1 MRPALAMAYLR
12 WRSRA
17 ARIRLGGRS
26 CLPTGLSTSWKPPDR
41 YHGST
46 SEIGNLPVL
55 RASAAMLIATVP
67 LLVGGCDSKEN
78 TYAPPPPPK
87 VIVAKPTTETV
98 TNNLEFTGNTA
109 AFETVKLVARVEGYL
124 EKIHFQDGQRVKK
137 GDLLFTIQQDQYK
150 ANVERAQSDINAI
163 KAKLDYAETEYKRFG
178 RLFEQRA
185 AAATQVDQWKFER
198 DSARAALEAAQANLV
213 NAKLDLSYTTVMAP
227 FDGRMSRHL
236 IDAGNFVGAGGQE
249 TVLAEINRIDPMYV
263 YFTINERDL
272 LRVIGSEDGQSRG
285 AAPRKNKQVLYMGL
299 STQPDYPYQG
309 ELDYAGITVNPQ
321 TGTLQLRGI
330 FSDPDPRIV
339 PGLFARVRAPYA
351 QTRDAVLVPAEAV
364 GFDQQGNYVLTVNDK
379 NIVERRSV
387 EAGQQV
393 GEKRVISSGLKGDE
407 WLIVEGLLR
416 AIPGR
421 EVTPERAGG
430 SAPEPGSS
438 PASSAPL
445 KPAG

>member
-1 MRPALAMAYLR
+1 MCWALAAAHLR
-12 WRSRA
+12 WSFG
-17 ARIRLGGRS
+17 IDGGWSPRLWVPAYR
-26 CLPTGLSTSWKPPDR
+26 LSTRGWKLAR
-41 YHGST
+41 HTERNSN
-46 SEIGNLPVL
+46 IGGAPAWRAIAASLI
-55 RASAAMLIATVP
+55 ASAV
-67 LLVGGCDSKEN
+67 LLGGCDRKEN

-87 VIVAKPTTETV
+87 VIVTKPTIETV
-98 TNNLEFTGNTA
+98 TDNLDFTGNTA

-124 EKIHFQDGQRVKK
+124 QQIHFQDGQRVNK
-137 GDLLFTIQQDQYK
+137 GNLLFTIQQDQYK
-150 ANVERAQSDINAI
+150 ANVEKAQSDIDAA

-178 RLFEQRA
+178 RLFEQKA

-213 NAKLDLSYTTVMAP
+213 TAKLNLSYTMVTAP
-227 FDGRMSRHL
+227 FDGRMGRHL
-236 IDAGNFVGAGGQE
+236 IDAGNMVGAGGQE

-272 LRVIGSEDGQSRG
+272 LRVTEREDGQSAG
-285 AAPRKNKQVLYMGL
+285 AAPRQNKQVLYMGL
-299 STQPDYPYQG
+299 STQPGYPYKG

-330 FSDPDPRIV
+330 FPNSDSRII

-351 QTRDAVLVPAEAV
+351 QTHDAVLVPAEAV
-364 GFDQQGNYVLTVNDK
+364 GSDQQGNYVLTVDDK
-379 NIVERRSV
+379 SVVARKSV

-407 WLIVEGLLR
+407 WVIVEGLLR

-430 SAPEPGSS
+430 AAPESGSS
-438 PASSAPL
+438 PASATTSEA
-445 KPAG
+445 AG

>member
-1 MRPALAMAYLR
+1 MPISKRLALCRHPVGRATAYLLCY
-12 WRSRA
+12 A
-17 ARIRLGGRS
+17 LVA
-26 CLPTGLSTSWKPPDR
+26 GL
-41 YHGST
+41 
-46 SEIGNLPVL
+46 I
-55 RASAAMLIATVP
+55 
-67 LLVGGCDSKEN
+67 GGCERKNE
-78 TYAPPPPPK
+78 YKAPPPPK
-87 VIVAKPTTETV
+87 VIVAKPTIETV
-98 TNNLEFTGNTA
+98 TDNLDFTGNTA

-124 EKIHFQDGQRVKK
+124 QQIHFQDGQRVNK
-137 GDLLFTIQQDQYK
+137 GDLLFTVQQDQYK
-150 ANVERAQSDINAI
+150 ANVEKAQSDIDAA

-213 NAKLDLSYTTVMAP
+213 TAKLNLSYTTVTAP
-227 FDGRMSRHL
+227 FDGRMGRHL
-236 IDAGNFVGAGGQE
+236 IDAGNMVGAGGQE

-272 LRVIGSEDGQSRG
+272 LRVTEREDGQSAG
-285 AAPRKNKQVLYMGL
+285 AAPRQNKQVLYMGL
-299 STQPDYPYQG
+299 STQPGYPYKG

-330 FSDPDPRIV
+330 FPNSDSRIV

-351 QTRDAVLVPAEAV
+351 QTHDAVLVPAEAV
-364 GFDQQGNYVLTVNDK
+364 GSDQQGNYVLTVDDK
-379 NIVERRSV
+379 NVVARKSV

-393 GEKRVISSGLKGDE
+393 GEKRVISTGLKGDE
-407 WLIVEGLLR
+407 WVIVEGVLR

-430 SAPEPGSS
+430 SPPEPGSS
-438 PASSAPL
+438 TASPAAPS

>member
-1 MRPALAMAYLR
+1 VWL
-12 WRSRA
+12 
-17 ARIRLGGRS
+17 I
-26 CLPTGLSTSWKPPDR
+26 
-41 YHGST
+41 
-46 SEIGNLPVL
+46 
-55 RASAAMLIATVP
+55 ASAV
-67 LLVGGCDSKEN
+67 LLGGCDGKEN

-87 VIVAKPTTETV
+87 VIVTKPTIETV
-98 TNNLEFTGNTA
+98 TDNLDFTGNTA

-124 EKIHFQDGQRVKK
+124 QQIHFQDGQRVNK
-137 GDLLFTIQQDQYK
+137 GNLLFTIQQDQYK
-150 ANVERAQSDINAI
+150 ANVEKAQSDIDAT

-178 RLFEQRA
+178 RLFEQKA

-213 NAKLDLSYTTVMAP
+213 TAKLNLSYTMVTAP
-227 FDGRMSRHL
+227 FDGRMGRHL
-236 IDAGNFVGAGGQE
+236 IDAGNMVGAGGQE

-272 LRVIGSEDGQSRG
+272 LRVTEREDGQNAG
-285 AAPRKNKQVLYMGL
+285 AAPRQNKQILYMGL
-299 STQPDYPYQG
+299 STQSGYPYEG

-330 FSDPDPRIV
+330 FPNSDSRIV

-351 QTRDAVLVPAEAV
+351 QTHDALLVPAEAV
-364 GFDQQGNYVLTVNDK
+364 GSDQQGNYVLTVNDK
-379 NIVERRSV
+379 NIVERKSV
-387 EAGQQV
+387 ETGQQV

-421 EVTPERAGG
+421 EVTPERTGESALESG
-430 SAPEPGSS
+430 SP
-438 PASSAPL
+438 PASSAAPS

>member
-1 MRPALAMAYLR
+1 MPKSAYHSDGAVWVPTHRLPTRGWKLAGHTVNRRKSNIGSVPA
-12 WRSRA
+12 WRA
-17 ARIRLGGRS
+17 AA
-26 CLPTGLSTSWKPPDR
+26 
-41 YHGST
+41 
-46 SEIGNLPVL
+46 
-55 RASAAMLIATVP
+55 ASLIASV
-67 LLVGGCDSKEN
+67 LLLGGCDGKEN

-87 VIVAKPTTETV
+87 VIVAKPTSETV
-98 TNNLEFTGNTA
+98 TDNLEFTGNTA

-285 AAPRKNKQVLYMGL
+285 AAPRQNKQVLYMGL

-330 FSDPDPRIV
+330 FSDPDPRFV